1 MSADDLLSRLHKVKR
16 VGNGVWQACC
26 PAHEDRSPSMRIKE
40 CDDGKILLHCF
51 AGCGAADIL
60 GAVGLDFDALF
71 PEKLE
76 HHGKRERAPFSHREA
91 MNAMSFEVTFLAACS
106 TQLRKGQKLSDK
118 DHERLV
124 LCSNRLIAAADYCNG
139 GRQ

>member
-1 MSADDLLSRLHKVKR
+1 MSVENLLSRLEKVKR

-26 PAHEDRSPSMRIKE
+26 PAHDDRSPSLRIRE
-40 CDDGKILLHCF
+40 CEDGKILLKCF
-51 AGCGAADIL
+51 AECGAADIL
-60 GAVGLDFDALF
+60 GAVGLEFDALF

-76 HHGKRERAPFSHREA
+76 NGKRERSPFSHREA
-91 MNAMSFEVTFLAACS
+91 LNALAFEVTFLAACS
-106 TQLRKGQKLSDK
+106 VQLRKGQKLSDK

-124 LCSNRLIAAADYCNG
+124 LSSTRLIAAADYCNG